1 MRKLLLATAA
11 MTGALL
17 ATAGGAQAQPA
28 KPVAPGTV
36 SVYINGY
43 MQFEVAGY
51 NSTFNKVGGNKL
63 NPVSTDG
70 NFRLY
75 PGFDAETMNGIAYG
89 VRAETRITFS
99 NAGKGVNSNSTS
111 SNGTGSLYF
120 RRAYGYVGTPE
131 AGFARFGQTDGAY
144 GLLQSGVIE
153 AFGDG
158 NQWMAEGGPNQI
170 VPSAAAPGQFIYAD
184 LGVLYTTDKI
194 VYLSPSFGGLS
205 GSVSYEP
212 NSNGFQEGYAN
223 CSYANSTCA
232 ALSSSSIPSDIG
244 QRRKNTVDG
253 MVQYALDSNGFAS
266 KISAGWLHGAPIN
279 YTGMAPLPNASRGYD
294 DLSVYQF
301 GAQTT
306 FAGLTVGANVKG
318 GQVEDGYGF
327 TPKGA
332 RDGFSYIVGA
342 SYVIGPYVL
351 GASYFNGQTS
361 GAYNPGVT
369 TSMARTLSEYG
380 VAVGGNYVLSKNL
393 NFFVEYLYGHRH
405 QPGNTFGV
413 PGNNTNGNAQ
423 AQVVSGGTTFKW

>member
-131 AGFARFGQTDGAY
+131 AGFGRFGQTDGAY
-144 GLLQSGVIE
+144 TLLQSGVVE

-158 NQWMAEGGPNQI
+158 AQWSAEGGPNQI
-170 VPSAAAPGQFIYAD
+170 FPSAAAPGQFIYAD
-184 LGVLYTTDKI
+184 QGALYTTDKI
-194 VYLSPSFGGLS
+194 VYLTPNFGGLS

-212 NSNGFQEGYAN
+212 NSNGFQQGYAN
-223 CSYANSTCA
+223 CSYAGAGCA
-232 ALSSSSIPSDIG
+232 ALSSSTSSTNIG
-244 QRRKNTVDG
+244 TARKNTVDG
-253 MVQYALDSNGFAS
+253 MVQYALNSGGFNS
-266 KISAGWLHGAPIN
+266 KISGGWLYGAPIN
-279 YTGMAPLPNASRGYD
+279 YTGTIPLAAAPRGYNN
-294 DLSVYQF
+294 LSVYQL

-306 FAGLTVGANVKG
+306 FAGLTVGANIKG

-332 RDGFSYIVGA
+332 RNGISYIVGA
-342 SYVIGPYVL
+342 SYVFGPYVL
-351 GASYFNGQTS
+351 GANYFNAQTS
-361 GAYNPGVT
+361 GAYVPGK
-369 TSMARTLSEYG
+369 TSVARTLSEYG
-380 VAVGGNYVLSKNL
+380 FIAGGNYVLSKNL

-423 AQVVSGGTTFKW
+423 VQMVSGGTTFKW